1 MITSNP
7 ENSGGAHGTYRR
19 GYACTAT
26 IMARSGPKARDFV
39 KALFKNVEVAGR
51 LRRARLNNT
60 FVERQ
65 FGDGALIAGKR
76 SAGDE

>member
-1 MITSNP
+1 
-7 ENSGGAHGTYRR
+7 
-19 GYACTAT
+19 
-26 IMARSGPKARDFV
+26 MARSGPKARDFV